1 LVKIIINNDTEITA
15 KDYLDAIKKLLDLEM
30 NDKQDININSILN
43 QIADNPLIKVSK
55 LSIPDRELR
64 NAR

>member
-1 LVKIIINNDTEITA
+1 MVKIIVNNELEITA

-30 NDKQDININSILN
+30 NSKNSVNIKNILR
-43 QIADNPLIKVSK
+43 QIIENPLIKVSK
-55 LSIPDRELR
+55 LIIPDREFR